1 MYAQLR
7 LTLFDSLDSHQ
18 APLLMGF
25 PRQQF
30 WSGLPFPTPG
40 DLPNPGVKPKSL
52 ASLALAGGFLTTV
65 PPGRHH
71 LLGAS

>member
-40 DLPNPGVKPKSL
+40 DLPCSGFEPTFPVSP
-52 ASLALAGGFLTTV
+52 ALGG
-65 PPGRHH
+65 
-71 LLGAS
+71 